1 LQINPTEVFA
11 SDNFVSAV
19 IVFKTLMHPWIQ
31 AKQKIESESLA
42 FDAIACPNAMSSS

>member
-1 LQINPTEVFA
+1 MIPTEVFA

-19 IVFKTLMHPWIQ
+19 VVFKTLMHPWIK

-42 FDAIACPNAMSSS
+42 FNAIACPTNTMSSS